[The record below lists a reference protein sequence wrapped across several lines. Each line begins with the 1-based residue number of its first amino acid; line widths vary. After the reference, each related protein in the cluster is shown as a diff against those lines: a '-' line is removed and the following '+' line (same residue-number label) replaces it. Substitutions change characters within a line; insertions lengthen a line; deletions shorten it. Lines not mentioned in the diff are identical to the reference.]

1 MAGLG
6 LDIGLKALL
15 TSQTALDVIGHNV
28 ANASTPGY
36 SRQTLSLSASRTVRL
51 RGLALG
57 TGVSGDSVSRSV
69 DDLILRRLVAQT
81 SSFHRLDRLRAG
93 LSQVEALLGEPGE
106 SGLGAR
112 IDALFGGL
120 AELSSNPGDA
130 VLRAGVV
137 QDATAFTD
145 QLHQLVGGLDDLAQD
160 SIAQI
165 TSEVERVNQIAA
177 EIARLN
183 QEVGE
188 LEASGVPANDLRDQ
202 REQRLRDLAELVN
215 VQYQEA
221 GQGAVRVTIGGRL
234 LVGVSQAYEMTAE
247 SDPEGNVRLG
257 IQGSDVP
264 LEVLQGAIA
273 GRLSVGQSLA
283 PSLRGRLD
291 DFARSMILEFNRA
304 HSTGVPASGPFQSLV
319 GEYAVTDHDGDGVR
333 TDELLASTG
342 LPFEIAEGRLYVSV
356 TDLAS
361 GAVDVHALDVD
372 PQRDTVAD
380 LIAAFDGID
389 GLDASLDAQGRLQLL
404 ADPGKGFDFAPR
416 LDSAPA
422 EAGTFG
428 GGVASL
434 GTPTSGTFAL
444 ADGDTLDLVGPLGPF
459 SVTFSAADFQDISR
473 ATPEEI
479 AAVLEANTSFQAA
492 GLRAVVEGGRLFVQT
507 DSAGATESFDVA
519 GGTALA
525 ALGWSP
531 VTVTGSDTAVDV
543 SIGGTYAGGANGSW
557 TFVPSGDG
565 TIGTTPGLTVE
576 VYDGEGRLVS
586 TLGVGEGYVPGT
598 ELEVAEGVTVSF
610 GFGELSA
617 TDNDAFQIDL
627 IADSDTSDVLVA
639 FGLNSFFTGTDA
651 TNIGVRDD
659 IVADPD
665 LIAGSA
671 TGASGDNGILLRLVG
686 LQEAEL
692 EDLGGRSLSGFYANL
707 VSDVGFQA
715 NSTDNAL
722 QVEQNLIDGFERRR
736 QEVSG
741 VNVDEE
747 LVNMVQFEQSY
758 QAASRFI
765 QVVSQLQ
772 DALLSIL

>member
-6 LDIGLKALL
+6 LNIGLKALL

-36 SRQTLSLSASRTVRL
+36 SRQSLSLSASRTVRL

-57 TGVSGDSVSRSV
+57 TGVNGDGVTRSV
-69 DDLILRRLVAQT
+69 DDLILRRLVAEI
-81 SSFHRLDRLRAG
+81 SSFHRLDRLQAG

-112 IDALFGGL
+112 LDALFGGL
-120 AELSSNPGDA
+120 AELSSTPGDA
-130 VLRAGVV
+130 VLRSGVV

-145 QLHQLVGGLDDLAQD
+145 QLHQLVGGLDDLGRD
-160 SIAQI
+160 SMAQI
-165 TSEVERVNQIAA
+165 DAEVERVNQIAG

-183 QEVGE
+183 REVGE

-215 VQYQEA
+215 IQYQEA
-221 GQGAVRVTIGGRL
+221 GQGAVRVTVGGRL
-234 LVGVSQAYEMTAE
+234 LVGVSQAYPMTAE
-247 SDPEGNVRLG
+247 QDPDGGVTLG

-273 GRLSVGQSLA
+273 GRLSIGRSLV
-283 PSLRGRLD
+283 PSLRARLD
-291 DFARSMILEFNRA
+291 DLARNLILEFNRA
-304 HSTGVPASGPFQSLV
+304 HSTGVPASGPFQALV
-319 GEYAVTDHDGDGVR
+319 GEHAVADGDGDGTR
-333 TDELLASTG
+333 TDELLASAG
-342 LPFEIAEGRLYVSV
+342 LPFEIREGRLYVSV

-361 GAVDVHALDVD
+361 GAVTVDALEID
-372 PQRDTVAD
+372 PQRNTVAD
-380 LIAAFDGID
+380 LITAFDGIE

-404 ADPGKGFDFAPR
+404 AAPGKGFDFAPR
-416 LDSAPA
+416 LDRFPA
-422 EAGTFG
+422 ETGTFG
-428 GGVASL
+428 GGQASL
-434 GTPTSGTFAL
+434 GTPSAGPFAL
-444 ADGDTLDLVGPLGPF
+444 APGDTLDLSGPLGPF
-459 SVTFSAADFQDISR
+459 TVTFAAADFKDITQAS
-473 ATPEEI
+473 AEEL
-479 AAVLEANTSFQAA
+479 AAVLEADTSFQAA
-492 GLRAVVEGGRLFVQT
+492 GLRAIVEGDRLFIQT
-507 DSAGATESFDVA
+507 DSAGAAESFDVV
-519 GGTALA
+519 GGSALA

-531 VTVTGSDTAVDV
+531 ATVSGSDSAVDV
-543 SIGGTYAGGANGSW
+543 TIGGSFTGAVNGSW
-557 TFVPSGDG
+557 TFVPTGDG
-565 TIGTTPGLTVE
+565 TVGTTPGLAVE

-598 ELEVAEGVTVSF
+598 ELEIAEGVSVRF

-617 TDNDAFQIDL
+617 SDNDAFQLDL
-627 IADSDTSDVLVA
+627 IADSDTSDALVA
-639 FGLNSFFTGTDA
+639 FGLNAFFTGTDA
-651 TNIGVRDD
+651 TSIGIRDD
-659 IVADPD
+659 IVADPG

-671 TGASGDNGILLRLVG
+671 TGASGDNGTLLRLVG
-686 LQEAEL
+686 LQESEL
-692 EDLGGRSLSGFYANL
+692 EALGGRSIAGFYANL

-715 NSTDNAL
+715 NSTNNAL
-722 QVEQNLIDGFERRR
+722 QVEQSLIEGFEQRR

-747 LVNMVQFEQSY
+747 LVNMIQFEQSY